1 MASNTPKSLRNLVIY
16 QVWIRNHGEHG
27 TFKGV
32 QSDLHRI
39 KELGA
44 DVVWLMP
51 VQPIGEIN
59 RKGGL
64 GSPYAIQDFRGI
76 NPEFGTLEDFKEL
89 VSAIH
94 ELGMKAMLDIVFN
107 HTSPDSILREKHP
120 EYFYKTPEGDYGNRL
135 GEWMDVIDLDYS
147 NLGLWDEQIDV
158 LKYWVGL
165 GIDGFRCDVAPIV
178 PIPFW
183 TKAREEIAKIKEDV
197 IWLAESGHPGTVEG
211 IRNMGIDYVSDGEN
225 YVAFDITYEYDSY
238 PHLINYL
245 EGRASL
251 HDYLERIRIQEG
263 IYPENY
269 VKLRFIENHD
279 KPRAKALIHHE
290 SDLRMH
296 MAFNSFLK
304 GPMLIYAG
312 QEAKA
317 EHAPSLFDTDTINI
331 TDLDEGFIEFYKALT
346 SIKKHK
352 ALAQGL
358 YRIRDVSLCGVVFTT
373 YEYEDSLVAGVFNI
387 EQKCGEVELGLKDG
401 TYKNLI
407 DRTDVVIADGK
418 LKLSGKPVIFEIASV
433 TQPTI
438 EKDFYV

>member
-1 MASNTPKSLRNLVIY
+1 M
-16 QVWIRNHGEHG
+16 
-27 TFKGV
+27 
-32 QSDLHRI
+32 
-39 KELGA
+39 
-44 DVVWLMP
+44 
-51 VQPIGEIN
+51 
-59 RKGGL
+59 
-64 GSPYAIQDFRGI
+64 
-76 NPEFGTLEDFKEL
+76 
-89 VSAIH
+89 
-94 ELGMKAMLDIVFN
+94 
-107 HTSPDSILREKHP
+107 
-120 EYFYKTPEGDYGNRL
+120 
-135 GEWMDVIDLDYS
+135 
-147 NLGLWDEQIDV
+147 DEQIDV

-183 TKAREEIAKIKEDV
+183 SKARQEVSKIKDDI

-251 HDYLERIRIQEG
+251 HDYLERLRIQEG

-269 VKLRFIENHD
+269 AKLRFIENHD
-279 KPRAKALIHHE
+279 KPRAKALIHNE

-317 EHAPSLFDTDTINI
+317 EHAPSLFDTDIIRI
-331 TDLDEGFIEFYKALT
+331 TELDEEFVQFYQRLT
-346 SIKKHK
+346 SIKKNE
-352 ALAQGL
+352 ALAHGL
-358 YRIRDVSLCGVVFTT
+358 YRIRDTDVSGVVFTT
-373 YEYEDSLVAGVFNI
+373 YEYQDSLIAGVFNI
-387 EQKCGEVELGLKDG
+387 EQKCGHLNLGLKDG
-401 TYKNLI
+401 VYKNLI
-407 DRTDVVIADGK
+407 DHAEVVISEGNLALG
-418 LKLSGKPVIFEIASV
+418 GKPVIFEIKEVA
-433 TQPTI
+433 QEAI